1 MALGADPA
9 EARREAKAHTFR
21 SFLDEVYEP
30 WAKAN
35 IRTTKN
41 TLLRLR
47 ANFPDLQNKKLGE
60 INAWVAEKWRAA
72 RLKAGAKPSTVNRDL
87 DDLRSAL
94 AKAVAWGLLE
104 AHPLNGVKRS
114 RTDDNATSG
123 SSTMT
128 RRSGC
133 VPPWTPGRSGSGPSG
148 IGPTRGGSSA
158 AIRPCRTCAH

>member
-1 MALGADPA
+1 MAAESGTGSAPADALAPSQAREEARRILAGVALGADPA

-72 RLKAGAKPSTVNRDL
+72 RLKAGAEPATVNRDL

-104 AHPLNGVKRS
+104 AHPL
-114 RTDDNATSG
+114 TA
-123 SSTMT
+123 
-128 RRSGC
+128 
-133 VPPWTPGRSGSGPSG
+133 
-148 IGPTRGGSSA
+148 
-158 AIRPCRTCAH
+158 